1 MVVLSKYPTSLIN
14 CKKLTHSHLQQIVCG
29 SICDSLLSQQKK
41 ESLIYILH
49 SDRTCFS
56 SSILLILN
64 IKLLGLFMTYKLLK
78 KTLSSL
84 NPEVASTC
92 VLKTTLAPEG

>member
-1 MVVLSKYPTSLIN
+1 
-14 CKKLTHSHLQQIVCG
+14 
-29 SICDSLLSQQKK
+29 
-41 ESLIYILH
+41 
-49 SDRTCFS
+49 
-56 SSILLILN
+56 
-64 IKLLGLFMTYKLLK
+64 MTYKLLK